1 MVKWFVF
8 SIKTSMNKVR
18 DDLIRVTH
26 QQEIRRAI
34 ETRDRNIAES
44 NYDYV
49 NRFSMLSI
57 FVMLFVGFLQLYL
70 IRSLFETKSL
80 IKKVFKAF

>member
-1 MVKWFVF
+1 M
-8 SIKTSMNKVR
+8 T
-18 DDLIRVTH
+18 RVTH
-26 QQEIRRAI
+26 EQEVRRAV

-49 NRFSMLSI
+49 NRFSMVSI
-57 FVMLFVGFLQLYL
+57 ALMLAVGLLQLYL

-80 IKKVFKAF
+80 IKKVFKSY